1 LFEKIKTFLQ
11 IRKTKKQLQKTIT
24 DYRRLINLYS
34 EILKLVN
41 NNEFDNAQAKLNK
54 FFRAYRHI
62 TTINTDNNKLQ
73 DEINKI
79 DNIVKLY
86 SQKYNILNIEN
97 KDEFLKEFT
106 NIGNLL
112 LQKLKLEK
120 EKLNKL

>member
-54 FFRAYRHI
+54 FFRAYKNV
-62 TTINTDNNKLQ
+62 TTTNTDNDKLQ
-73 DEINKI
+73 KEITKI
-79 DNIVKLY
+79 DNIIKLY
-86 SQKYNILNIEN
+86 SQKYNNLNIGN
-97 KDEFLKEFT
+97 KNDFLNEFT

-112 LQKLKLEK
+112 LQKIKFEK
-120 EKLNKL
+120 EKNL